1 MNITASNVLKVFND
15 CLFDTQPD
23 TGTEFIGVEGVHANV
38 GFDPHKIEQHK
49 EEITSLLDQLDDK
62 FKENTGGGYSFMSV
76 PFTKDGDQWGEQI
89 DGDRLMMLGMAIGRV
104 KYLLPREMWR
114 ILPGSVPYYVI
125 TEEEFEVERKVV

>member
-1 MNITASNVLKVFND
+1 MNLTASNVLKVFNG

-23 TGTEFIGVEGVHANV
+23 TGTEFIGVKGVQVNV

-62 FKENTGGGYSFMSV
+62 FKENTGGGYSFMNV
-76 PFTKDGDQWGEQI
+76 PFTKDGNQWGEQT

-104 KYLLPREMWR
+104 KYLLPREMWKA
-114 ILPGSVPYYVI
+114 LPGSVPYYVI